1 MVIARLAPFQ
11 RHRTLVTLTI
21 VQMLCAVW
29 FLYDVLSEVPQL
41 WLNPWHQIPEVT
53 AVAALWTGSILG
65 ARKIRQLVGQN
76 QEMET
81 RLRTASGAFLDMLE
95 ENFRRWSLTP
105 SERDVALLAI
115 KGFSVSEIAAL
126 RETRPG
132 TVKAQCAAVY
142 RKAGVSGRAQLLA
155 LFVDDLMDGVALDT
169 AAE

>member
-115 KGFSVSEIAAL
+115 KGFSV
-126 RETRPG
+126 
-132 TVKAQCAAVY
+132 
-142 RKAGVSGRAQLLA
+142 
-155 LFVDDLMDGVALDT
+155 
-169 AAE
+169 

>member
-1 MVIARLAPFQ
+1 VITARIAPFE
-11 RHRTLVTLTI
+11 RHRTLITLTV
-21 VQMLCAVW
+21 VQALCGMW
-29 FLYDVLSEVPQL
+29 FLYDVLSEVPEI

-53 AVAALWTGSILG
+53 AVAALWVGSILG
-65 ARKIRQLVGQN
+65 ARKIRRLVGQN
-76 QEMET
+76 QQMET
-81 RLRTASGAFLDMLE
+81 RLRTASGAFLELLE
-95 ENFRRWSLTP
+95 DSFQRWSLTP

-115 KGFSVSEIAAL
+115 KGLSVSEIAAL
-126 RETRPG
+126 RQTRPG